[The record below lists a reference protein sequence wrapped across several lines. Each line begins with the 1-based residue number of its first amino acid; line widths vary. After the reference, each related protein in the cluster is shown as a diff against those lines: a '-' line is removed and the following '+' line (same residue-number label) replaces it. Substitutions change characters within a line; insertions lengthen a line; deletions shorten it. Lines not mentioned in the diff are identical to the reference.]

1 MSPYSS
7 TPLRTNALTGA
18 ETIVA
23 GLKRHGV
30 TTVFSLAGSA
40 NTYLLDAVERA
51 GMSIVGGRHET
62 AVIGA
67 AEGYARTTG
76 GLGVACINEDQGVP
90 SAISGIANAAH
101 ALTPLV
107 VIVCRLPG
115 RWHDAQS
122 RYDHDTQSMFAGLAK
137 WHRVVPAAER
147 LAEFVDAACRE
158 AASGR
163 TGPVVLTIPRDFY
176 RDQVPFDAVS
186 NAPLAGRSL
195 PQPDPGAVEAIAR
208 RLTAAQRPLI
218 LAGEGAVR
226 SDAGPL
232 LADIARQSNI
242 PVVMDAQAR
251 GLVPEDDVLGFNW
264 GFAQLALKHADA
276 VLIVGARLSAPLGFG
291 LPPMFAADTWFGR
304 VDAVAEELDRPRP
317 MHIALQ
323 SDPAAFLAALMT
335 KNLGH
340 RAGRAW
346 LASILAG
353 RRAAVD
359 NVIASHPAPLHPL
372 RIFRTVQGHFS
383 GDTVFA
389 VDGGYPVA
397 WSNLALRPQRPRRF
411 MDHYPLGQMG
421 SSLTLAL
428 GAAAAMK
435 EKAARGETHVPVVL
449 LTGDGAAGYYIT
461 SLSEAV
467 RAELSLLV
475 IVINDGAWASE
486 VHSQVRDKVGRAI
499 NTTLGRQDFSL
510 IAQGLGGLGVRV
522 ETDAAFAAALHDL
535 SSRSGVRLIDC
546 IVQPDDALVIYDM
559 PDLGMSYFHEMTA
572 TGRGALHT

>member
-1 MSPYSS
+1 MIVLSNTSS
-7 TPLRTNALTGA
+7 RASALTGA

-30 TTVFSLAGSA
+30 KTVFSLACSA

-51 GMSIVGGRHET
+51 DMSIVGGRHET
-62 AVIGA
+62 AAIGA

-76 GLGVACINEDQGVP
+76 GRGVACINEDQGVP
-90 SAISGIANAAH
+90 SAISGIANGAH
-101 ALTPLV
+101 ALTPLL
-107 VIVCRLPG
+107 VIVCRLPD

-122 RYDHDTQSMFAGLAK
+122 PYDHDTQSMFAGLAK

-158 AASGR
+158 ATSGR
-163 TGPVVLTIPRDFY
+163 TGPAVLTIPRDFY
-176 RDQVPFDAVS
+176 RDHVPADAVS
-186 NAPLAGRSL
+186 RAPVAGRYL
-195 PQPDPGAVEAIAR
+195 PQPDLGAVEAITR
-208 RLTAAQRPLI
+208 RLAAAECPLI

-226 SDAGPL
+226 SNAGPL

-251 GLVPEDDVLGFNW
+251 GLVPEDDILGFNW
-264 GFAQLALKHADA
+264 GYAQLALKHADA
-276 VLIVGARLSAPLGFG
+276 VLIIGARLPAPLGFG
-291 LPPMFAADTWFGR
+291 LPPMFAADAWFGR

-317 MHIALQ
+317 MHTTLQ
-323 SDPAAFLAALMT
+323 ADPGAFLAALT
-335 KNLGH
+335 TRNFRH
-340 RAGRAW
+340 RAGQAW
-346 LASILAG
+346 LASALAD
-353 RRAAVD
+353 RRDAVD

-372 RIFRTVQGHFS
+372 RIFRTVQAHFS
-383 GDTVFA
+383 GEAVLA

-397 WSNLALRPQRPRRF
+397 WSNLALRPQYPRGF

-435 EKAARGETHVPVVL
+435 ETADRGKTHAPVVL

-486 VHSQVRDKVGRAI
+486 VHSQVRDKVSRARHQYHPWPP
-499 NTTLGRQDFSL
+499 GF
-510 IAQGLGGLGVRV
+510 
-522 ETDAAFAAALHDL
+522 
-535 SSRSGVRLIDC
+535 
-546 IVQPDDALVIYDM
+546 QPDRPRIGRPRRPCRDRCGIRRGPSNLVEQARREADR
-559 PDLGMSYFHEMTA
+559 LHCTA
-572 TGRGALHT
+572 R